1 MIRAILACDEDWG
14 IGKDNNLP
22 WPHNP
27 ADLRWFKENTTG
39 GVVVMGKAT
48 WDSLPSKP
56 LPNRNNIVV
65 TSSTDDYNGGGYH
78 YVKFETAKTELVNMN
93 RLQDVW
99 IIGGA
104 QLVNGLL
111 SIIDEIWLSRIPGT
125 YDCDTFLPR
134 SIIET
139 TYILSSSER
148 EGDLWIDKWKQI

>member
-1 MIRAILACDEDWG
+1 
-14 IGKDNNLP
+14 
-22 WPHNP
+22 
-27 ADLRWFKENTTG
+27 
-39 GVVVMGKAT
+39 
-48 WDSLPSKP
+48 
-56 LPNRNNIVV
+56 
-65 TSSTDDYNGGGYH
+65 
-78 YVKFETAKTELVNMN
+78 MN
-93 RLQDVW
+93 KLQDVW
-99 IIGGA
+99 VVGGA